1 MQKQYILVRDLNFG
15 GLSHRKQIFF
25 CLFGVGGGGVIAQV
39 VPDSFDWTAISDG
52 LFRHLYVILI
62 LNSPLQK
69 EPFTSAGAD
78 RKRQIAL
85 AVGKWWLKSTTSS
98 LIPHRRR
105 QRVQLICVW
114 AYSGSADT
122 PAPTLSS
129 NVKAAVLLW
138 ASASSVTWPPP
149 PRTRG
154 RTEAL
159 PQLLLTVYALLTCWV
174 RLSPINC
181 LCFPHVNG

>member
-25 CLFGVGGGGVIAQV
+25 CLFGVGGGGGVIAQV

-149 PRTRG
+149 PPAQ
-154 RTEAL
+154 EAELKHSHSCCWQFMLCWPAECAFL
-159 PQLLLTVYALLTCWV
+159 P
-174 RLSPINC
+174 
-181 LCFPHVNG
+181 

>member
-1 MQKQYILVRDLNFG
+1 MQKQYIHVRDLNFG

-25 CLFGVGGGGVIAQV
+25 CLFGGGKVIAQV

-78 RKRQIAL
+78 RQRQIAL

-122 PAPTLSS
+122 SS

-149 PRTRG
+149 PPPHRRQNWSTH
-154 RTEAL
+154 TA
-159 PQLLLTVYALLTCWV
+159 VAD
-174 RLSPINC
+174 S
-181 LCFPHVNG
+181 LCFADLLSAPFSHKLFMLSSR

>member
-149 PRTRG
+149 PHRRQNWSTP
-154 RTEAL
+154 TA
-159 PQLLLTVYALLTCWV
+159 VAD
-174 RLSPINC
+174 S
-181 LCFPHVNG
+181 LCFADLLSAPFSHKLFMLSSR